1 MATSPNPF
9 DQFDAPV
16 ADLSQHVPSGNP
28 FDQFDAPEPE
38 KPSLLSQAG
47 RQAGL
52 WGRAIING
60 ITGMPAM
67 AADAGVA
74 TRNLAYNLSHGIK
87 PTLADFNPFAK
98 TGGTHQEYELPSHSF
113 NQALTA
119 AGVPAPQNAGEKV
132 ANFIESGLVGS
143 RMPAPEAADQAPA
156 NFVSPKDQQ
165 VQRTA
170 EMLQQYRDKG
180 LVVPPSTTNP
190 VMKNKILETISG
202 KEATQNTA
210 RAINQTGRN
219 ALAAEDLGL
228 KPEVFT
234 PEAVSAVKQE
244 AGKAF
249 EAARAIPS
257 MRTDGQY
264 VDDLT
269 NVLKESHGSNASF
282 PGSANPDVEKIV
294 DTYLQP
300 EFTGDSAVS
309 AIKLLRGKA
318 TDAYRQ
324 GNSELGM
331 AYKGVSQ
338 ALEKQ
343 LERGSEGTPYEGIM
357 QSLRQARQTYAK
369 ASTIEDVMD
378 PAGNV
383 NGIKLAAALRRGEP
397 LTGGLRTAAEHAAN
411 YPKANL
417 PANSSN
423 ISHLDVYAP
432 LMSALMGHGIMEKAA
447 GAAIPAARYAARG
460 YLFTPWG
467 QAGAIPGIAAPTM
480 GALPMGVVG
489 AQQSTR

>member
-1 MATSPNPF
+1 MPTEVT
-9 DQFDAPV
+9 D
-16 ADLSQHVPSGNP
+16 
-28 FDQFDAPEPE
+28 
-38 KPSLLSQAG
+38 PSLLAQLNGPQEVTDPALLAQLNGDTSAPAPGLWDQVK

-52 WGRAIING
+52 AGRSIING

-74 TRNLAYNLSHGIK
+74 TRNLVHNLSQGIT

-98 TGGTHQEYELPSHSF
+98 TGGTHQEYPLPSQSF
-113 NQALTA
+113 SQSLTSL
-119 AGVPAPQNAGEKV
+119 GVPQPQNLAEKV
-132 ANFIESGLVGS
+132 GGFVQSGLVGS

-156 NFVSPKDQQ
+156 NFVSPANQQ
-165 VQRTA
+165 TQRTA
-170 EMLQQYRDKG
+170 EMLRDYKDKG

-190 VMKNKILETISG
+190 SMGNKILETISG

-210 RAINQTGRN
+210 RSINQTARN
-219 ALAAEDLGL
+219 ELAANDLGL
-228 KPEVFT
+228 KSEVFT
-234 PEAVSAVKQE
+234 PEAVSAVKEE

-257 MRTDGQY
+257 VRTDSQFL
-264 VDDLT
+264 DDLT
-269 NVLKESHGSNASF
+269 NVMKESHGSNASF

-318 TDAYRQ
+318 SDAYRQ

-331 AYKGVSQ
+331 AYKGVSA
-338 ALEKQ
+338 ALERQ
-343 LERGSEGTPYEGIM
+343 LERGSEGTPYEGVM
-357 QSLRQARQTYAK
+357 EGLRQARKTYAQ
-369 ASTIEDVMD
+369 ASTVEDVMD

-432 LMSALMGHGIMEKAA
+432 LMSALMGHGMMEKAA
-447 GAAIPAARYAARG
+447 GAAIPAARYGARG
-460 YLFTPWG
+460 YLFSPWG
-467 QAGAIPGIAAPTM
+467 QAGAIPGMAAPAT
-480 GALPMGVVG
+480 GALPMGLVG